1 MTDVV
6 LALNVGSSSIK
17 FAAYQIAP
25 ASLALL
31 AGGQIHSLGGA
42 ARFSARMADGAAEDH
57 AVEGFFGAPVDHEA
71 ALRAVMNWLGRI
83 QEGCRVVAVGHRIV
97 HGGADYAEPML
108 IDEAMLVTLK
118 RFIPLAPLHQP
129 HNLEG
134 VAAARRAFPEA
145 AQVGCFDTAFHR
157 SHSSV
162 ADTYALPKR
171 FYDEGVRRYGF
182 HGLAY
187 SP

>member
-17 FAAYQIAP
+17 FAVYQTAP

-31 AGGQIHSLGGA
+31 ASGQIHCLGGA
-42 ARFSARMADGAAEDH
+42 AAVFRPHGGRRGEDH

-97 HGGADYAEPML
+97 HGGADYAEPMR
-108 IDEAMLVTLK
+108 IDEAMLGALK
-118 RFIPLAPLHQP
+118 RFIPLAPLH
-129 HNLEG
+129 
-134 VAAARRAFPEA
+134 
-145 AQVGCFDTAFHR
+145 
-157 SHSSV
+157 
-162 ADTYALPKR
+162 
-171 FYDEGVRRYGF
+171 
-182 HGLAY
+182 
-187 SP
+187 